1 MCALFDIRWVPSGG
15 TRRRAK
21 RRRSFSDPGIN
32 CKLVYRPQRTLGCWF
47 IRRVVAAFASSL
59 PPPPRSVLH
68 SIPAR
73 LFRPRNFRKVRLA
86 NDETPLR
93 DSLAR
98 MEIAGNFIGNG
109 FFPDSR
115 LIEPVLI
122 RQGAINIH
130 FSSRSPSRQRS
141 LDPSSSA
148 REKIPR
154 EFDDFELERGGS
166 RVKFREILR

>member
-1 MCALFDIRWVPSGG
+1 MGAERRDTPSSKE
-15 TRRRAK
+15 TKIVLR
-21 RRRSFSDPGIN
+21 PGYKLQISLPSPAN
-32 CKLVYRPQRTLGCWF
+32 ARLLVYPACRGCLRF
-47 IRRVVAAFASSL
+47 F
-59 PPPPRSVLH
+59 PPPRPVLH

-93 DSLAR
+93 DSLPR

-115 LIEPVLI
+115 LIEPALI
-122 RQGAINIH
+122 REGAINVH

-154 EFDDFELERGGS
+154 
-166 RVKFREILR
+166 

>member
-1 MCALFDIRWVPSGG
+1 MGAERRDTPSSKE
-15 TRRRAK
+15 TKIVLR
-21 RRRSFSDPGIN
+21 PGYKLQISLPSPAN
-32 CKLVYRPQRTLGCWF
+32 ARLLVYPACRGCLRF
-47 IRRVVAAFASSL
+47 FPPS
-59 PPPPRSVLH
+59 PPPPRPVLH

-93 DSLAR
+93 DSLPR

-115 LIEPVLI
+115 LIEPALI
-122 RQGAINIH
+122 REGAINVH

>member
-1 MCALFDIRWVPSGG
+1 MGAERRDTPSSKE
-15 TRRRAK
+15 TKIVLR
-21 RRRSFSDPGIN
+21 PGYKLQISLPSPAN
-32 CKLVYRPQRTLGCWF
+32 ARLLVYPTCRGCLRF
-47 IRRVVAAFASSL
+47 F
-59 PPPPRSVLH
+59 PPPRPVLH

-93 DSLAR
+93 DSLPR

-115 LIEPVLI
+115 LIEPALI
-122 RQGAINIH
+122 REGAINVH

-141 LDPSSSA
+141 LDPSIPPRR
-148 REKIPR
+148 REKR
-154 EFDDFELERGGS
+154 FLDDSS
-166 RVKFREILR
+166 RIR

>member
-1 MCALFDIRWVPSGG
+1 MGAERRDTPSSKE
-15 TRRRAK
+15 TKIVLR
-21 RRRSFSDPGIN
+21 PGYKLQISLPSPAN
-32 CKLVYRPQRTLGCWF
+32 ARLLVYPACRGCLRF
-47 IRRVVAAFASSL
+47 FPP
-59 PPPPRSVLH
+59 PPPPRPVLH

-122 RQGAINIH
+122 RQGAINVH

-154 EFDDFELERGGS
+154 
-166 RVKFREILR
+166 

>member
-1 MCALFDIRWVPSGG
+1 MGAERRDTPSSKE
-15 TRRRAK
+15 TKIVLR
-21 RRRSFSDPGIN
+21 PGYKLQISLPSPAN
-32 CKLVYRPQRTLGCWF
+32 ARLLVYPACRGCLRF
-47 IRRVVAAFASSL
+47 FPP
-59 PPPPRSVLH
+59 PPPPRPVLH

-93 DSLAR
+93 DSLPR

-115 LIEPVLI
+115 LIEPALI
-122 RQGAINIH
+122 REGAINVH

>member
-1 MCALFDIRWVPSGG
+1 MGAERRDTPSSKE
-15 TRRRAK
+15 TKIVLR
-21 RRRSFSDPGIN
+21 PGYKLQISLPSPAN
-32 CKLVYRPQRTLGCWF
+32 ARLLVYPACRGCLRF
-47 IRRVVAAFASSL
+47 F
-59 PPPPRSVLH
+59 PPPRPVLH

-93 DSLAR
+93 DSLPR

-115 LIEPVLI
+115 LIEPALI
-122 RQGAINIH
+122 REGAINVH

-154 EFDDFELERGGS
+154 EFDDFELRMY
-166 RVKFREILR
+166 